1 MDFKCD
7 ELILGKKD
15 ADSRALTAVRPCLA
29 LLGQSKTYGK
39 ERLEA
44 ACLRGH
50 LTGANRLHNI
60 RSMLKHGLE
69 EQQLIANERQ
79 DPLQDIRHD
88 NVHGEHYFH

>member
-1 MDFKCD
+1 MLHKAASRHVWRQGNGACRASLLKSCQDFATD
-7 ELILGKKD
+7 RPKKK
-15 ADSRALTAVRPCLA
+15 
-29 LLGQSKTYGK
+29 GY
-39 ERLEA
+39 
-44 ACLRGH
+44 